1 MKREGE
7 ADLQKARLAWQH
19 AEREELKKR
28 DRSLAPKLKK
38 DAAKQIEPKL
48 KAIIDS
54 NDESIVH
61 LERQTSR
68 DIERYKLELYK
79 QSQERFRSESQAIRT
94 ELKKSQDKQ
103 ETELLSKLALTQGDH
118 EKELKSI
125 QNNHS
130 QRMQLLQKQHD
141 ISVSGIKQKHMMDKD
156 DMSARTAS
164 SLQQMKHQHHCEL
177 ANLENQHA
185 VALAEARTEQEK

>member
-7 ADLQKARLAWQH
+7 ADLQKWQQ

-28 DRSLAPKLKK
+28 DRSLAPKLK
-38 DAAKQIEPKL
+38 
-48 KAIIDS
+48 AIIDS
-54 NDESIVH
+54 NEESIVH

-79 QSQERFRSESQAIRT
+79 QSQERFRSESKAIRT

-103 ETELLSKLALTQGDH
+103 ETELLSKRALTQGDH

-141 ISVSGIKQKHMMDKD
+141 ISVSGIKQKHLTDKD
-156 DMSARTAS
+156 DKSARTAS
-164 SLQQMKHQHHCEL
+164 SLQQIKHQHHCEL
-177 ANLENQHA
+177 TNLEKQHA